1 MAIVW
6 EVIFMVWFEKEKK
19 NITKTTKQQIL
30 TQHEDTVDMITVRYG
45 LPEME
50 RSIWDCLTCWTY
62 DVLEQAC

>member
-6 EVIFMVWFEKEKK
+6 EVIFMVWFEKEGEKK

-50 RSIWDCLTCWTY
+50 RSIWD
-62 DVLEQAC
+62 

>member
-19 NITKTTKQQIL
+19 KKKKKKKKERRKKHQRKQQIP

-45 LPEME
+45 LPGME
-50 RSIWDCLTCWTY
+50 RSIWD
-62 DVLEQAC
+62 